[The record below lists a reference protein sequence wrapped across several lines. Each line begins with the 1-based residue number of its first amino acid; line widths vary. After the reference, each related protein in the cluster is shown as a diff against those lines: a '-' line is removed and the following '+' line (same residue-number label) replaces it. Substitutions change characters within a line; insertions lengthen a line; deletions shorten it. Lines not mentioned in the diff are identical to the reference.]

1 VVIQSR
7 AVMKQ
12 PEDVQL
18 SREEGEALIE
28 RIERNALSAEDR
40 QLLVKLLTFYF
51 WLLFALREA
60 KLSLKRF
67 KALVFGEKPK
77 PPKPPSSG
85 GAAGGGSPDGQEP
98 ATSASPDLS
107 SAAAS
112 STPEKKTAPPGH
124 GRHGADVYRAAQTV
138 ECRHEALAIGE
149 RCPACGRGTLYRLL
163 PGVAMRLDGHALLSA
178 VRYELEKVR
187 CSACGQVFTA
197 SVPAA
202 AGTEKYTTRA
212 RAVLALARYYLGL
225 PWYRLEGFQAV
236 GGVPVAD
243 ATQWDQAELVG
254 DCSYPI
260 FKWLE
265 TLAAQGEVIFQDDT
279 PQRILTLIE
288 ENHQARARA
297 QAQGKTKTEERTGMQ
312 TTALMVQV
320 GARRICLYYTGRRHA
335 GENLAALLRKRE
347 PDRGKPVVMSDA
359 LSSNNAEEATL
370 IRCHCLA
377 HGRRKFSELD
387 EAFPAESAV
396 VVNALKDVFDHDE
409 YARVEQLTAQARLAY
424 HQRKSGPIMR
434 KLKRWLERQTAQ
446 RLVEPNSSLGKAI
459 AYMIDHWDTLTR
471 FLHEPGAPID
481 NNLAERALKLAIRQR
496 KNSLFYATEHSAYI
510 ASILTSVIATCVQ
523 AGVNALGYLVALQDH
538 RQEVFANP
546 GAWLP
551 WNYEVALMPS

>member
-1 VVIQSR
+1 
-7 AVMKQ
+7 MKQ

-28 RIERNALSAEDR
+28 RIERNVLSAEDR

-60 KLSLKRF
+60 KLSLKRL

-85 GAAGGGSPDGQEP
+85 GAAGGGSPGGQET
-98 ATSASPDLS
+98 ATSTSPDEAS
-107 SAAAS
+107 STAS
-112 STPEKKTAPPGH
+112 STPEKRPTPPGH

-138 ECRHEALAIGE
+138 ACRHEALAVGE
-149 RCPACGRGTLYRLL
+149 RCPACGRGRLYHVL
-163 PGVAMRLDGHALLSA
+163 PGVEMRLDGHALLSA
-178 VRYELEKVR
+178 VRYELEKLR

-202 AGTEKYTTRA
+202 AGPEKYTTRA

-236 GGVPVAD
+236 IGVPVAD

-254 DCSYPI
+254 DCSHPI
-260 FKWLE
+260 FKCLE
-265 TLAAQGEVIFQDDT
+265 TIAAQGEVIFQDDT

-288 ENHQARARA
+288 ENQQARARA

-335 GENLAALLRKRE
+335 GENLARLLGMRE
-347 PDRGKPVVMSDA
+347 PERDKPMVMSDA
-359 LSSNNAEEATL
+359 LPSNNAEEEAL

-387 EAFPAESAV
+387 EVFPTESAV
-396 VVNALKDVFDHDE
+396 VVEALKDVFDHEE
-409 YARVEQLTAQARLAY
+409 YARVEQLTAQERLAY

-523 AGVNALGYLVALQDH
+523 AGVNALDYLVALQDH

-551 WNYEVALMPS
+551 WNYAVALVPS